1 MGLTGPNLEGGVA
14 CDDEVNPLP
23 ASSDGSHREDNVEE
37 DVEETTSGPRKKGYS
52 YDEIPWAVIFSN
64 PVSLT
69 LFFNMFTYGWIG
81 YMVLTELPSYLTD
94 VLGEWCV
101 TLMYQHVCVN

>member
-1 MGLTGPNLEGGVA
+1 VGLTGPNLEGGISQRGGAVITDPRLEA
-14 CDDEVNPLP
+14 AGTSS
-23 ASSDGSHREDNVEE
+23 ASASASASASDGKQKGVK
-37 DVEETTSGPRKKGYS
+37 KKGFS
-52 YDEIPWAVIFSN
+52 YDEIPWGEIFSN

-94 VLGEWCV
+94 VLGACS
-101 TLMYQHVCVN
+101 